1 MIETAPVS
9 VSCCDIF
16 YKLGALFDKGSIR
29 TYIIEDLGNVFKVK
43 PVEQQTCSVYLLFE
57 SNKAKEN
64 A

>member
-29 TYIIEDLGNVFKVK
+29 TYITEGLGNVFKVK
-43 PVEQQTCSVYLLFE
+43 PVEQQTCSVCLFE
-57 SNKAKEN
+57 STKAKEN